1 MYCGQ
6 RITKNQEQKTMKG
19 KPVKYITK
27 EDKPIQQKEKPN
39 NVNKNKTTYALIIH
53 NKSQNSENND
63 INQTLQLILNK
74 ITNLEGAFSKTNE
87 RDKKLESGTKKTA
100 PKTNKNGQY
109 HKNHVLEC
117 KWIAQPTTRA
127 ASNPRHKQN

>member
-1 MYCGQ
+1 MYRGQ

-39 NVNKNKTTYALIIH
+39 NVNKNKTTYALTVTSGLIH
-53 NKSQNSENND
+53 NKSQSSENND

-74 ITNLEGAFSKTNE
+74 ITNLEGAFSKMNK
-87 RDKKLESGTKKTA
+87 RVKKLESGTKKTA
-100 PKTNKNGQY
+100 PNSKNK
-109 HKNHVLEC
+109 
-117 KWIAQPTTRA
+117 
-127 ASNPRHKQN
+127 